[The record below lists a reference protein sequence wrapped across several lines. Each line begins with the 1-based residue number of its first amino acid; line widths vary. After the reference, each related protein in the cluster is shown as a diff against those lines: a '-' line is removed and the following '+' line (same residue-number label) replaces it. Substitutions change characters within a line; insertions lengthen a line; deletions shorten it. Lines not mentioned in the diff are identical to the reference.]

1 MLRTLLTTAFAT
13 ASTAAFAHPGHIADV
28 GQGHSHF
35 IGITAL
41 LIVGIATTVAVKQ
54 RFFS

>member
-1 MLRTLLTTAFAT
+1 MLRTILATAFAT
-13 ASTAAFAHPGHIADV
+13 ASTAAMAHPGHIADV

-35 IGITAL
+35 TAISAL
-41 LIVGIATTVAVKQ
+41 VIVAIATTFALKQ